1 MADFLLVLGGLS
13 PPKQTACGA
22 VKMRI
27 DTEKERA
34 DAYGSAFLA

>member
-1 MADFLLVLGGLS
+1 MADFLLVLGA

-22 VKMRI
+22 VKLRI

-34 DAYGSAFLA
+34 DVSGSAFLA